1 MPAAAI
7 ARCGEEA
14 SMKTVAIITGL
25 GFVTFAGLAA
35 AQAQPNPIQGTP
47 SSLFPYATPNEVQII
62 NGVPCRTILV
72 NGTTRVPVQCAGA
85 VATGTFEPGTTGSI
99 RVEEGS
105 GRVMSGRPISGTP
118 DSLFPYAAHHEVQ
131 IINGVP
137 CRTMLV
143 AGTATRVPI
152 ECAQ

>member
-1 MPAAAI
+1 
-7 ARCGEEA
+7 
-14 SMKTVAIITGL
+14 MKTVAIITGL

-62 NGVPCRTILV
+62 NGVPCRTVLV

-85 VATGTFEPGTTGSI
+85 VATGTFEPSTTGSI
-99 RVEEGS
+99 RVEEG
-105 GRVMSGRPISGTP
+105 GGGVMAGRPLSGTP
-118 DSLFPYAAHHEVQ
+118 DALFPYAAPHEVQ

-137 CRTMLV
+137 CRTLLV
-143 AGTATRVPI
+143 NGSYRVPV